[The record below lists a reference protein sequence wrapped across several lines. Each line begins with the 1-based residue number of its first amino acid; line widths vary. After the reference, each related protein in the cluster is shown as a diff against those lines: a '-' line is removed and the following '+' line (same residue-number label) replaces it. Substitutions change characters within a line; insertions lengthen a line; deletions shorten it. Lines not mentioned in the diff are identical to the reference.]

1 MAKIDVMTEG
11 RRIRNGAPYREKGI
25 NVNFASIESGI
36 CTLRTYERGVEEET
50 LSCGTGTVA
59 VAIASSVYLNRNEV
73 NQEYLLQAPGGALK
87 VFFNKKSANHYR
99 DVYLEGPVQYVFCG
113 ELDV

>member
-1 MAKIDVMTEG
+1 M
-11 RRIRNGAPYREKGI
+11 
-25 NVNFASIESGI
+25 
-36 CTLRTYERGVEEET
+36 RTYERGVEEET

-59 VAIASSVYLNRNEV
+59 VAIAASIQLERDEV
-73 NQEYLLQAPGGALK
+73 IQEYLLQAPGGALK
-87 VFFNKKSANHYR
+87 VFSIKSANHYR